1 MKYQCLVCGQ
11 IIDQNDVCPICGS
24 DSSKIV
30 ELGDNIE
37 TTTYR
42 CLSCGRI
49 FENKDVC
56 PFCGGEELYDL
67 THDKMFNR
75 NDKKEEAPKPKIEE
89 EPMNLFSD
97 FNNEEEFEDKP
108 VSMDNQTFYPKE
120 EEKEVKTEEVKEEA
134 DPTLITDDEF
144 ENSDIIV
151 SDDYNVET
159 NSNDNV
165 EAKEE
170 DSHVEEEP
178 NDDSHVSEENID
190 VDLYN
195 EENHED
201 ASSLEE
207 ALHFDESEETKEE
220 PEIKENN
227 EKVEEIKHEEPPKV
241 AHYEEFAEF
250 SDATEEE
257 EVTPSK
263 PTQVKVEEKVAAKEE
278 KVLDSR
284 EDLVNSISLKAL
296 NLMRND
302 VDNETKLFLLSLLND
317 LSEGNEEE
325 TTIDDVFDGINHLL
339 TLDNLEFSK
348 NPTPENG
355 YLLVKHKKIL
365 DNLVKK
371 MNKGK

>member
-56 PFCGGEELYDL
+56 PFCGGEELFDL

-75 NDKKEEAPKPKIEE
+75 NDKKEEAPKVKIEE

-97 FNNEEEFEDKP
+97 FDHKEEFEDKP
-108 VSMDNQTFYPKE
+108 VSIDNQAFYHE
-120 EEKEVKTEEVKEEA
+120 EEETEVKEEPKEEV

-159 NSNDNV
+159 NDSENV
-165 EAKEE
+165 EEIKE
-170 DSHVEEEP
+170 DFHAEEKP
-178 NDDSHVSEENID
+178 ADDTHVSEENID

-195 EENHED
+195 DENHED

-207 ALHFDESEETKEE
+207 SLYFNDEKKVNQEETKEQSDE
-220 PEIKENN
+220 EIVEIKP
-227 EKVEEIKHEEPPKV
+227 VETPKV

-250 SDATEEE
+250 SDSTEEE
-257 EVTPSK
+257 VEHVEEPKVETSEK
-263 PTQVKVEEKVAAKEE
+263 KEVKVETF
-278 KVLDSR
+278 LDSR
-284 EDLVNSISLKAL
+284 EDLINSISLKVL
-296 NLMRND
+296 NLLKSEKD
-302 VDNETKLFLLSLLND
+302 DQTKLFLFSLLGDLND
-317 LSEGNEEE
+317 GNE
-325 TTIDDVFDGINHLL
+325 TDISLDDVFDGINHLL
-339 TLDNLEFSK
+339 TLDSLEFSK
-348 NPTPENG
+348 NPIPENG
-355 YLLVKHKKIL
+355 YLLIKHKKIL
-365 DNLVKK
+365 DNLLKK
-371 MNKGK
+371 LNKGK

>member
-56 PFCGGEELYDL
+56 PFCGGEELFDL

-75 NDKKEEAPKPKIEE
+75 NDKKEEAPKVKIEE

-97 FNNEEEFEDKP
+97 FDNKEEFEDKP
-108 VSMDNQTFYPKE
+108 VSIDNQAFYHVE
-120 EEKEVKTEEVKEEA
+120 EEKEVKEEPKEEV

-159 NSNDNV
+159 NESENIEQN
-165 EAKEE
+165 EE
-170 DSHVEEEP
+170 DLHVEE
-178 NDDSHVSEENID
+178 NLTDDTHVSEQNID

-207 ALHFDESEETKEE
+207 ALYFNEEEKVEQEETKEE
-220 PEIKENN
+220 SH
-227 EKVEEIKHEEPPKV
+227 EEIGKIKPVETPKV

-250 SDATEEE
+250 SDSTEEE
-257 EVTPSK
+257 EAENVEEPKTEILEK
-263 PTQVKVEEKVAAKEE
+263 KEVKVEVF
-278 KVLDSR
+278 LDTR
-284 EDLVNSISLKAL
+284 KDLINSISLKAL
-296 NLMRND
+296 NLLKSEKD
-302 VDNETKLFLLSLLND
+302 DETKLFLLSLLSD
-317 LSEGNEEE
+317 LNEGNE
-325 TTIDDVFDGINHLL
+325 TDTSLDDVFDGINHLL
-339 TLDNLEFSK
+339 TLDSLEFSK
-348 NPTPENG
+348 NPTPGNG
-355 YLLVKHKKIL
+355 YLLIKHKKIL
-365 DNLVKK
+365 DSLLKK
-371 MNKGK
+371 LNKGK

>member
-75 NDKKEEAPKPKIEE
+75 NDKKEEAPQPKIEE

-159 NSNDNV
+159 NSNDSV

-207 ALHFDESEETKEE
+207 ALHFDESEEAKEE

-227 EKVEEIKHEEPPKV
+227 EKVDEIKHEEHPKV
-241 AHYEEFAEF
+241 AHYEEFTEF
-250 SDATEEE
+250 SDTTEEE

-284 EDLVNSISLKAL
+284 EDLVNSISLKVL

-339 TLDNLEFSK
+339 TLDSLEFSK

-355 YLLVKHKKIL
+355 YLLIKHKKIL